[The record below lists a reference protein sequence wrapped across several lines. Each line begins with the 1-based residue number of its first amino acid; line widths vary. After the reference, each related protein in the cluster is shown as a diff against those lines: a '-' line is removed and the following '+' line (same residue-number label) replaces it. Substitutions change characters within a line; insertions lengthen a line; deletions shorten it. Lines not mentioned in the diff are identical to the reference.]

1 MPSTSRRALLKLLVA
16 TPGLALLAACAPSAP
31 ASPPTSAPAA
41 KPTDPPKPSAT
52 AALPA
57 TSSSPAA
64 SPAASPVASPGAV
77 TPSASPGAS
86 PVASPAAAAAPA
98 SSGASAGR
106 ALTVALSLPPQSL
119 DPSLYVPFENN
130 SIVAHFCEPLVSR
143 DAQLKLQ
150 PHLAESYSRLNDTT
164 WQFKLRPN
172 VKFHNGEAF
181 DANAVKFSIER
192 VLANDK
198 APMRANI
205 SAIERVDVVDPLT
218 ANIVTKGPYPLL
230 PASITGWG
238 ALIVP
243 PVYAADPAGPMA
255 TKPVGTG
262 PYKFVEWIKDD
273 RVRMEAFEGYWRTP
287 AAIKQVTFR
296 TIPEAATRLAELTTG
311 GVDLAVGIGPAD
323 MAGLD
328 ASPDTK
334 SLQATSVQMMRIGP
348 YPDKGGPLAN
358 VQVRQAMN
366 YAVDWDAIVK
376 SILGGLGKRET
387 IILPPEAFGAD
398 PSIKPYPYDPAKAKQ
413 ALADGGFG
421 GGFNT
426 SLTFRQG
433 QYKGDEISQAVAG
446 YLGAVGIKTEVK
458 QVEAGVFAELQRSR
472 GFELVLGTWG
482 GNGMFDADQYFVP
495 MFRTGQTNAACPD
508 PDLDA
513 LIDRARVTLDPGPRA
528 DLYRQALTM
537 AHDKALN
544 IFGPQL
550 VTLYGARKSLNWTAR
565 SDELVHAY
573 EMSVG

>member
-1 MPSTSRRALLKLLVA
+1 MPTTSRRAVLKLFVA
-16 TPGLALLAACAPSAP
+16 TPAIAMLAACAPATPSV
-31 ASPPTSAPAA
+31 PPTAAPAA
-41 KPTDPPKPSAT
+41 KPTAAAPVAT

-57 TSSSPAA
+57 ASSSPVASPAA
-64 SPAASPVASPGAV
+64 SPAASSSGTAPA
-77 TPSASPGAS
+77 
-86 PVASPAAAAAPA
+86 ASPAASPAAVAPA
-98 SSGASAGR
+98 TTGPVAGR
-106 ALTVALSLPPQSL
+106 SLTIALSLPPQSL

-130 SIVAHFCEPLVSR
+130 SILAHFCEPLVSR
-143 DAQLKLQ
+143 DAQLRLQ

-172 VKFHNGEAF
+172 VKFHNGETF
-181 DANAVKFSIER
+181 DAAAVKFSIER

-205 SAIERVDVVDPLT
+205 SAIDHVDVIDALT
-218 ANIVTKGPYPLL
+218 ANFVTRGPYPLL

-238 ALIVP
+238 GLIVP
-243 PVYAADPAGPMA
+243 PAYAADPSGPMA

-296 TIPEAATRLAELTTG
+296 TIPEAATRLAELKTG

-358 VQVRQAMN
+358 IQVRQAMN

-376 SILGGLGKRET
+376 TILGGLGKRDT
-387 IILPPEAFGAD
+387 IIVPPEAFGSD

-421 GGFNT
+421 SGFST

-433 QYKGDEISQAVAG
+433 QFRGDEISQAVAG

-458 QVEAGVFAELQRSR
+458 QVEAGVFAELQRPR

-508 PDLDA
+508 PELDA
-513 LIDRARVTLDPGPRA
+513 IVDKARVTLEPGARA
-528 DLYRQALTM
+528 DLYKQALTL
-537 AHDKALN
+537 AHDRALN

-573 EMSVG
+573 EMSLP